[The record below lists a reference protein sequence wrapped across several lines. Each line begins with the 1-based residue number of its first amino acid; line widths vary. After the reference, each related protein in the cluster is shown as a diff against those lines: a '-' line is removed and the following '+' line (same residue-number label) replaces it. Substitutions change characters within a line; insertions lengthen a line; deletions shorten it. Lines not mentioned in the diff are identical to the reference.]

1 MMERASQ
8 GSQGATDPFAP
19 QCELLVLLDAVVNR
33 VVFVLFL
40 MVQYECLEMQCQEFP
55 SCFSR
60 NESD

>member
-8 GSQGATDPFAP
+8 GSQGAADPFAP

-40 MVQYECLEMQCQEFP
+40 MLQYE
-55 SCFSR
+55 
-60 NESD
+60 